1 MLSILVARL
10 PAQGRTV
17 WPVARPARLPAE
29 ARLSR
34 QAGQLAR
41 IIESGSGGVHL
52 LAAETNLRTS
62 HEKALPLCDKSADSA
77 TKNTTQS
84 SAAAGAPSARPSSDH
99 GVVNPDRVLTDWRRG
114 VNREERVQILH
125 ETFIYVN
132 SKLGDKIGEE
142 RKVAATKHLEDCEFR
157 RVAFSFDLHLD
168 LSTHTYT
175 NLQCCSA
182 SRLRSTPTETS
193 PLSTSDSRKCTSK
206 LPSTTKWSRRRS
218 GSSKRRASA
227 LPVRERHRWLWQR
240 RTTNWP
246 WWRWPHEPSMHSLP
260 RVETLSL
267 PTRDSAP
274 RKSQRTTHEAKQTR
288 RQTAVLSHLRPCP

>member
-1 MLSILVARL
+1 VERLSANLDWMNGKSAMINGRTGTVKSCGPPDSCCRLFFNEQESTAVPATEAAKGVLSILVARL

-114 VNREERVQILH
+114 VNREERPR
-125 ETFIYVN
+125 TPSY
-132 SKLGDKIGEE
+132 
-142 RKVAATKHLEDCEFR
+142 RKVIRSRARWPRQWRR
-157 RVAFSFDLHLD
+157 RVHDRF
-168 LSTHTYT
+168 
-175 NLQCCSA
+175 
-182 SRLRSTPTETS
+182 
-193 PLSTSDSRKCTSK
+193 
-206 LPSTTKWSRRRS
+206 
-218 GSSKRRASA
+218 
-227 LPVRERHRWLWQR
+227 
-240 RTTNWP
+240 
-246 WWRWPHEPSMHSLP
+246 
-260 RVETLSL
+260 
-267 PTRDSAP
+267 
-274 RKSQRTTHEAKQTR
+274 
-288 RQTAVLSHLRPCP
+288 